1 MRSAARSAGATSRK
15 DCTACCLLSGGSSS
29 TSTASTVTNHR
40 LLDPSVRAWKCSG
53 FTDSVSSCHRR
64 GDDQGDRAAAAETRL
79 RRAQGSL
86 IGAASMG
93 LVANTFG
100 IAAAIETTAA
110 LQAAAVLFFALRVP
124 DPPRAKGL

>member
-1 MRSAARSAGATSRK
+1 MGWVARDNRSDAKPSRPK
-15 DCTACCLLSGGSSS
+15 DS
-29 TSTASTVTNHR
+29 
-40 LLDPSVRAWKCSG
+40 
-53 FTDSVSSCHRR
+53 
-64 GDDQGDRAAAAETRL
+64 
-79 RRAQGSL
+79 GSL